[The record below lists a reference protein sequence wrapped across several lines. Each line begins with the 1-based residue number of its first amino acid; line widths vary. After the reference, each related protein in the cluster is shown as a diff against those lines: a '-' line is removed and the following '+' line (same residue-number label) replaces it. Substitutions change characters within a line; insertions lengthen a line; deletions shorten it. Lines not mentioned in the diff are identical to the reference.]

1 MSGQRWHPRKLL
13 VRSNMRWI
21 FSFLLPVFMIFAE
34 PALVP
39 ANPFVP
45 KAISMVSLDGKTVL
59 TNDGSN
65 YKVHPEDREI
75 SIGWT
80 KYNGQVI
87 ICYNNKKDEYPY
99 TIINKATGE
108 FVRAEAMIFRDKI
121 INP

>member
-1 MSGQRWHPRKLL
+1 MKS
-13 VRSNMRWI
+13 I
-21 FSFLLPVFMIFAE
+21 FMILLPFVLIAGE
-34 PALVP
+34 QALVP

-75 SIGWT
+75 SMGWT
-80 KYNGQVI
+80 KYTGQVI
-87 ICYNNKKDEYPY
+87 ITFNKKKDEYPF
-99 TIINKATGE
+99 TITNKLTGE
-108 FVRAEAMIFRDKI
+108 FVRAEAMIFYDRI